1 MRPSVPRFSILR
13 LSILSIVVLLSACS
27 GSGSGRADASQKDAG
42 PLLTGG
48 MTADAGDPSAA
59 MPDAALATSADSG
72 DVLTTATDSRDAL
85 APGSDSRDTSATGAD
100 ARDAPATRADAS
112 DAATATTDADQIDG
126 GVTTYP
132 TSCEDIGTEPVIP
145 PPCATILAT
154 KTVAAG
160 AATTDADEA
169 TLDTDAIQAAITVCP
184 AGQAVKLV
192 ADGSKNAFLV
202 GPIRVSSGVTVWIDA
217 GVTVYASRNPRVFDA
232 KTGAC
237 GTAAGN
243 SSCSGVFNMAGVN
256 NTGLM
261 GAGTVDGQGGQ
272 VVLGSTSTWWQ
283 LNDAANGG
291 LAAPRLVSANLA
303 NDLVIAGLR
312 FQNSGKFHI
321 VPTGVRGFTIWGVTI
336 ITDPSSPNTDGI
348 DPAGSSNGVIAHCR
362 ISTGD
367 DNIAIK
373 GAGPLVVDNIIIAH
387 NHFGRG
393 HGMSIGSE
401 TNVGVKNVKVCDLSL
416 DGTDN
421 GLRIKSDI
429 GRGGLVTGISY
440 TDVCMRNV
448 ASPLVFNPFYTS
460 GATGTLIPDF
470 QNITLSNVHILGGGK
485 VRLQGYDAARPLTMT
500 MDNVVFDGTPT
511 ITASQA
517 AFTLG
522 PKPVTLTPSGTGVT
536 VTNNV
541 TETVAPR
548 DCTNAW
554 VAFE

>member
-1 MRPSVPRFSILR
+1 M
-13 LSILSIVVLLSACS
+13 
-27 GSGSGRADASQKDAG
+27 
-42 PLLTGG
+42 
-48 MTADAGDPSAA
+48 DAGDTSSVTA
-59 MPDAALATSADSG
+59 DAALAPSADGG
-72 DVLTTATDSRDAL
+72 D
-85 APGSDSRDTSATGAD
+85 APATGAD
-100 ARDAPATRADAS
+100 GRDASGTGPDTRDAPATRADAGNAPAP
-112 DAATATTDADQIDG
+112 DAAGRDG
-126 GVTTYP
+126 GATAYP
-132 TSCEDIGTEPVIP
+132 TSCDDIGTEPVIP
-145 PPCATILAT
+145 PTCSTVLAT
-154 KTVAAG
+154 KTVVAG

-169 TLDTDAIQAAITVCP
+169 ALDTDAIQAAINNCP
-184 AGQAVKLV
+184 AGQSVKLA

-202 GPIRVSSGVTVWIDA
+202 GPIRVQSGVTVWIDTD
-217 GVTVYASRNPRVFDA
+217 VTVYASRNPRVFDA
-232 KTGAC
+232 KPGAC
-237 GTAAGN
+237 GTAASN
-243 SSCSGVFNMAGVN
+243 SSCSGVFNMTGVN

-272 VVLGSTSTWWQ
+272 AVLGSASTWWQ

-291 LAAPRLVSANLA
+291 LAAPRLVSANLG
-303 NDLVIAGLR
+303 NNLVIAGLR

-348 DPAGSSNGVIAHCR
+348 DPAGSADGVIAYCK

-401 TNVGVKNVKVCDLSL
+401 TNVGVRNVKVCDLSL

-440 TDVCMRNV
+440 TDVCIRNV

-460 GATGTLIPDF
+460 TATGTLIPNF
-470 QNITLSNVHILGGGK
+470 QNITLTNVHVLGGGK
-485 VRLQGYDAARPLTMT
+485 VRLQGYDATRPLTMT
-500 MDNVVFDGTPT
+500 LDNVAFDVAPT

-517 AFTLG
+517 AITLG
-522 PKPVTLTPSGTGVT
+522 SNPVNITPSGTGVT
-536 VTNNV
+536 VTNAV
-541 TETVAPR
+541 TGTAAPR

-554 VAFE
+554 VAFQ

>member
-1 MRPSVPRFSILR
+1 MSGLCALV
-13 LSILSIVVLLSACS
+13 LSSACS
-27 GSGSGRADASQKDAG
+27 GNGSGRADGSQNDAG
-42 PLLTGG
+42 RPSTGG
-48 MTADAGDPSAA
+48 PTVDAGDASSVTA
-59 MPDAALATSADSG
+59 DAALATGADGG
-72 DVLTTATDSRDAL
+72 DAPAAGADGRDA
-85 APGSDSRDTSATGAD
+85 PGTGPDT
-100 ARDAPATRADAS
+100 RDAPATRADAG
-112 DAATATTDADQIDG
+112 DAPAMDAEATDGSATA
-126 GVTTYP
+126 YP
-132 TSCEDIGTEPVIP
+132 TSCDDIGTEPAIP
-145 PPCATILAT
+145 PRCTTVLAS
-154 KTVAAG
+154 KTVVAG

-169 TLDTDAIQAAITVCP
+169 GLDTDAIQAAINACP
-184 AGQAVKLV
+184 AGQSVRLA
-192 ADGSKNAFLV
+192 ADASKNAFLV
-202 GPIRVSSGVTVWIDA
+202 GPIRVQSGVTVWIDA

-232 KTGAC
+232 KPGAC
-237 GTAAGN
+237 GTAASN
-243 SSCSGVFNMAGVN
+243 SSCYGVFNMTGTN

-272 VVLGSTSTWWQ
+272 AVLGSTLTWWQ

-291 LAAPRLVSANLA
+291 LAAPRLVSANLG
-303 NDLVIAGLR
+303 NNLVIAGLR
-312 FQNSGKFHI
+312 FQNAGKFHI
-321 VPTGVRGFTIWGVTI
+321 VPTGVRGFTIWGITI

-348 DPAGSSNGVIAHCR
+348 DPSGCADGVIAYCK

-401 TNVGVKNVKVCDLSL
+401 TNVGVRNVKVCDLSL

-440 TDVCMRNV
+440 TDVCVRNV

-460 GATGTLIPDF
+460 GATGTLIPNF
-470 QNITLSNVHILGGGK
+470 QNITLSNVHVLGGGK
-485 VRLQGYDAARPLTMT
+485 VRLQGYDATRPLTLT
-500 MDNVVFDGTPT
+500 MDNVVFDTAPS

-517 AFTLG
+517 AIALG
-522 PKPVTLTPSGTGVT
+522 PNPVNITPSGTGVT
-536 VTNNV
+536 VTNAV
-541 TETVAPR
+541 TGTAAPR

-554 VAFE
+554 VAFQ

>member
-1 MRPSVPRFSILR
+1 MRASFPR
-13 LSILSIVVLLSACS
+13 LSILGLSSLSVLALLSACS
-27 GSGSGRADASQKDAG
+27 GSGSGRADASQNDAG
-42 PLLTGG
+42 PPSTGG
-48 MTADAGDPSAA
+48 TTTDAGDQSTVTA
-59 MPDAALATSADSG
+59 DAALATGADSG
-72 DVLTTATDSRDAL
+72 DALITAT
-85 APGSDSRDTSATGAD
+85 D
-100 ARDAPATRADAS
+100 ARDAPATARDSRDVPATGADTRDAPATRS
-112 DAATATTDADQIDG
+112 DAGDAATATTDADEPDG
-126 GVTTYP
+126 GSTIYP
-132 TSCEDIGTEPVIP
+132 TSCDDIGTEPVIP
-145 PPCATILAT
+145 PPCTTVLAT

-160 AATTDADEA
+160 VATTDADEA
-169 TLDTDAIQAAITVCP
+169 ALDTDAIQTAINACP
-184 AGQAVKLV
+184 AGQSVKLA
-192 ADGSKNAFLV
+192 ADASKNAFLV
-202 GPIRVSSGVTVWIDA
+202 GPIRVPSGATIWIDA

-232 KTGAC
+232 KPGAC
-237 GTAAGN
+237 GTAASN

-272 VVLGSTSTWWQ
+272 AVLGSASTWWQ

-291 LAAPRLVSANLA
+291 LAAPRLVSANLGS
-303 NDLVIAGLR
+303 DLVIAGLR

-321 VPTGVRGFTIWGVTI
+321 VLTGVRGFVIWGVTI

-348 DPAGSSNGVIAHCR
+348 DPAGSSNGVIAYCK

-373 GAGPLVVDNIIIAH
+373 GAGPMVVDNIIIAH

-401 TNVGVKNVKVCDLSL
+401 TNVGVRNVKVCDLSL

-448 ASPLVFNPFYTS
+448 TSPLVFNPFYTS
-460 GATGTLIPDF
+460 GATGTLIPNF
-470 QNITLSNVHILGGGK
+470 QNITLSNVHVLGGGK
-485 VRLQGYDAARPLTMT
+485 VRLQGYDATRPLTMT
-500 MDNVVFDGTPT
+500 MDNVVFDAVPT

-517 AFTLG
+517 AITLG
-522 PKPVTLTPSGTGVT
+522 PKPVNITPSGTGVT
-536 VTNNV
+536 VTDAV
-541 TETVAPR
+541 TGTATPR
-548 DCTNAW
+548 DCMNAW
-554 VAFE
+554 VTFQ

>member
-1 MRPSVPRFSILR
+1 MRPSLPR
-13 LSILSIVVLLSACS
+13 LSILGLSSLSILVLLSACS
-27 GSGSGRADASQKDAG
+27 GSGSGRADASPNDAG
-42 PLLTGG
+42 LPSTGG
-48 MTADAGDPSAA
+48 MTADAGDPSTVL
-59 MPDAALATSADSG
+59 PDARLATGADSG
-72 DVLTTATDSRDAL
+72 DALTTAADSRDAL
-85 APGSDSRDTSATGAD
+85 APGLDGGDAPATGAD
-100 ARDAPATRADAS
+100 TRDAPARGDVG
-112 DAATATTDADQIDG
+112 DVVAAPNDADEIDG
-126 GVTTYP
+126 GITTYP
-132 TSCEDIGTEPVIP
+132 TSCDDIGTEPMIP
-145 PPCATILAT
+145 PPCTTVFAT

-169 TLDTDAIQAAITVCP
+169 TLDTDAIQAAITACP

-192 ADGSKNAFLV
+192 ADAGKNAFLV

-232 KTGAC
+232 KPGAC
-237 GTAAGN
+237 GTAASN
-243 SSCSGVFNMAGVN
+243 SSCLGVFNMAGVN
-256 NTGLM
+256 NTGLV

-272 VVLGSTSTWWQ
+272 LVLGSTSTWWQ

-291 LAAPRLVSANLA
+291 LAAPRLVSANLG
-303 NDLVIAGLR
+303 NDLLIAGLR

-348 DPAGSSNGVIAHCR
+348 DPAGSSNGVIAYCR

-448 ASPLVFNPFYTS
+448 ASPLVFNPFYSS
-460 GATGTLIPDF
+460 GATGTLIPNF
-470 QNITLSNVHILGGGK
+470 QNITLRNVHVLGGGK
-485 VRLQGYDAARPLTMT
+485 VRLQGYDATRPLTMT
-500 MDNVVFDGTPT
+500 MDNVVFDAAPT

-517 AFTLG
+517 GITWGPNPVNLTL
-522 PKPVTLTPSGTGVT
+522 SGNAVT

-541 TETVAPR
+541 TETAAPR

-554 VAFE
+554 ATFE

>member
-1 MRPSVPRFSILR
+1 LPYFSILGISS
-13 LSILSIVVLLSACS
+13 LSALVLFSACS
-27 GSGSGRADASQKDAG
+27 GSGSGRADGLQNDAG
-42 PLLTGG
+42 QPSTGG
-48 MTADAGDPSAA
+48 TTMDAGDTSSVTA
-59 MPDAALATSADSG
+59 DAALAPSADGG
-72 DVLTTATDSRDAL
+72 D
-85 APGSDSRDTSATGAD
+85 APATGAD
-100 ARDAPATRADAS
+100 GRDASGTGPDTRDAPATRADAGNAPAP
-112 DAATATTDADQIDG
+112 DAAGRDG
-126 GVTTYP
+126 GATAYP
-132 TSCEDIGTEPVIP
+132 TSCDDIGTEPVIP
-145 PPCATILAT
+145 PTCSTVLAT
-154 KTVAAG
+154 KTVVAG

-169 TLDTDAIQAAITVCP
+169 ALDTDAIQAAINNCP
-184 AGQAVKLV
+184 AGQSVKLA

-202 GPIRVSSGVTVWIDA
+202 GPIRVQSGVTVWIDTD
-217 GVTVYASRNPRVFDA
+217 VTVYASRNPRVFDA
-232 KTGAC
+232 KPGAC
-237 GTAAGN
+237 GTAASN
-243 SSCSGVFNMAGVN
+243 SSCSGVFNMTGVN

-272 VVLGSTSTWWQ
+272 AVLGSASTWWQ

-291 LAAPRLVSANLA
+291 LAAPRLVSANLG
-303 NDLVIAGLR
+303 NNLVIAGLR

-348 DPAGSSNGVIAHCR
+348 DPAGSADGVIAYCK

-401 TNVGVKNVKVCDLSL
+401 TNGGVRNVKVCDLSL

-440 TDVCMRNV
+440 TDVCIRNV

-460 GATGTLIPDF
+460 TATGTLIPNF
-470 QNITLSNVHILGGGK
+470 QNITLTNVHVLGGGK
-485 VRLQGYDAARPLTMT
+485 VRLQGYDATRPLTMT
-500 MDNVVFDGTPT
+500 LDNVAFDVAPT

-517 AFTLG
+517 AITLG
-522 PKPVTLTPSGTGVT
+522 SNPVNITPSGTGVT
-536 VTNNV
+536 VTNAV
-541 TETVAPR
+541 TGTAAPR

-554 VAFE
+554 VAFQ

>member
-1 MRPSVPRFSILR
+1 
-13 LSILSIVVLLSACS
+13 
-27 GSGSGRADASQKDAG
+27 
-42 PLLTGG
+42 
-48 MTADAGDPSAA
+48 MTADAGDPSAL
-59 MPDAALATSADSG
+59 PDAGLATSADSG
-72 DVLTTATDSRDAL
+72 NVLTTATDSRNAL
-85 APGSDSRDTSATGAD
+85 APGSDGRDTPATGAD
-100 ARDAPATRADAS
+100 TRDALATKADAG
-112 DAATATTDADQIDG
+112 DAATATTDADEIDG
-126 GVTTYP
+126 GITTYP
-132 TSCEDIGTEPVIP
+132 TSCDDIGSEPVIP
-145 PPCATILAT
+145 PPCTTVLAT

-160 AATTDADEA
+160 ASTTDADETA
-169 TLDTDAIQAAITVCP
+169 LDTDAIQAAINACP

-192 ADGSKNAFLV
+192 ADGRRNAFLV

-232 KTGAC
+232 KPGAC
-237 GTAAGN
+237 GTAASN
-243 SSCSGVFNMAGVN
+243 SSCFGVFNMAGVN
-256 NTGLM
+256 KTGLM

-272 VVLGSTSTWWQ
+272 LVLGSTSTWWQ
-283 LNDAANGG
+283 LNDAANGA
-291 LAAPRLVSANLA
+291 LAAPRLVSANLG

-348 DPAGSSNGVIAHCR
+348 DPAGSSNGVIAYCR

-401 TNVGVKNVKVCDLSL
+401 TNVGVRNVKVCDLSL

-448 ASPLVFNPFYTS
+448 ASPLVFNPFYSS
-460 GATGTLIPDF
+460 GATGTLIPNF
-470 QNITLSNVHILGGGK
+470 QNIALNNVHVLGGGK
-485 VRLQGYDAARPLTMT
+485 VRLQGYDVTRPLTMT

-517 AFTLG
+517 AITLG
-522 PKPVTLTPSGTGVT
+522 PNPVNLTPSGTAVT

-541 TETVAPR
+541 TEAAAPR

-554 VAFE
+554 VTFE

>member
-1 MRPSVPRFSILR
+1 LPYFSILGISS
-13 LSILSIVVLLSACS
+13 LSALVLFSACS
-27 GSGSGRADASQKDAG
+27 GSGSGRADGLQNDAG
-42 PLLTGG
+42 QPSTGG
-48 MTADAGDPSAA
+48 TTMDAGDTSSVTA
-59 MPDAALATSADSG
+59 DAALAPSADGG
-72 DVLTTATDSRDAL
+72 D
-85 APGSDSRDTSATGAD
+85 APATGAD
-100 ARDAPATRADAS
+100 GRDASGTGPDTRDAPATRADAGNAPAP
-112 DAATATTDADQIDG
+112 DAAGRDG
-126 GVTTYP
+126 GATAYP
-132 TSCEDIGTEPVIP
+132 TSCDDIGTEPVIP
-145 PPCATILAT
+145 PTCSTVLAT
-154 KTVAAG
+154 KTVVAG

-169 TLDTDAIQAAITVCP
+169 ALDTDAIQAAINNCP
-184 AGQAVKLV
+184 AGQSVKLA

-202 GPIRVSSGVTVWIDA
+202 GPIRVQSGVTVWIDTD
-217 GVTVYASRNPRVFDA
+217 VTVYASRNPRVFDA
-232 KTGAC
+232 KPGAC
-237 GTAAGN
+237 GTAASN
-243 SSCSGVFNMAGVN
+243 SSCSGVFNMTGVN

-272 VVLGSTSTWWQ
+272 AVLGSASTWWQ

-291 LAAPRLVSANLA
+291 LAAPRLVSANLG
-303 NDLVIAGLR
+303 NNLVIAGLR

-348 DPAGSSNGVIAHCR
+348 DPAGSADGVIAYCK

-401 TNVGVKNVKVCDLSL
+401 TNVGVRNVKVCDLSL

-440 TDVCMRNV
+440 TDVCIRNV

-460 GATGTLIPDF
+460 TATGTLIPNF
-470 QNITLSNVHILGGGK
+470 QNITLTNVHVLGGGK
-485 VRLQGYDAARPLTMT
+485 VRLQGYDATRPLTMT
-500 MDNVVFDGTPT
+500 LDNVAFDVAPT

-517 AFTLG
+517 AITLG
-522 PKPVTLTPSGTGVT
+522 SNPVNITPSGTGVT
-536 VTNNV
+536 VTNAV
-541 TETVAPR
+541 TGTAAPR

-554 VAFE
+554 VAFQ

>member
-1 MRPSVPRFSILR
+1 
-13 LSILSIVVLLSACS
+13 
-27 GSGSGRADASQKDAG
+27 
-42 PLLTGG
+42 
-48 MTADAGDPSAA
+48 
-59 MPDAALATSADSG
+59 
-72 DVLTTATDSRDAL
+72 
-85 APGSDSRDTSATGAD
+85 
-100 ARDAPATRADAS
+100 
-112 DAATATTDADQIDG
+112 
-126 GVTTYP
+126 
-132 TSCEDIGTEPVIP
+132 
-145 PPCATILAT
+145 
-154 KTVAAG
+154 
-160 AATTDADEA
+160 
-169 TLDTDAIQAAITVCP
+169 
-184 AGQAVKLV
+184 
-192 ADGSKNAFLV
+192 LV
-202 GPIRVSSGVTVWIDA
+202 GPIRVQSGVTVWIDTD
-217 GVTVYASRNPRVFDA
+217 VTVYASRNPRVFDA
-232 KTGAC
+232 KPGAC
-237 GTAAGN
+237 GTAASN
-243 SSCSGVFNMAGVN
+243 SSCSGVFNMTGVN

-272 VVLGSTSTWWQ
+272 AVLGSASTWWQ

-291 LAAPRLVSANLA
+291 LAAPRLVSANLG
-303 NDLVIAGLR
+303 NNLVIAGLR

-348 DPAGSSNGVIAHCR
+348 DPAGSADGVIAYCK

-401 TNVGVKNVKVCDLSL
+401 TNVGVRNVKVCDLSL

-440 TDVCMRNV
+440 TDVCIRNV

-460 GATGTLIPDF
+460 TATGTLIPNF
-470 QNITLSNVHILGGGK
+470 QNITLTNVHVLGGGK
-485 VRLQGYDAARPLTMT
+485 VRLQGYDATRPLTMT
-500 MDNVVFDGTPT
+500 LDNVAFDVAPT

-517 AFTLG
+517 AITLG
-522 PKPVTLTPSGTGVT
+522 SNPVNITPSGTGVT
-536 VTNNV
+536 VTNAV
-541 TETVAPR
+541 TGTAAPR

-554 VAFE
+554 VAFQ

>member
-1 MRPSVPRFSILR
+1 MRPSLPCFSISS
-13 LSILSIVVLLSACS
+13 LSALVILSACS
-27 GSGSGRADASQKDAG
+27 GSGSGRADASQEDAR
-42 PLLTGG
+42 PPSTGG
-48 MTADAGDPSAA
+48 STAEAADVSTVAADAK
-59 MPDAALATSADSG
+59 L
-72 DVLTTATDSRDAL
+72 
-85 APGSDSRDTSATGAD
+85 ATGAESGD
-100 ARDAPATRADAS
+100 GPGADGRDAPATKADAA
-112 DAATATTDADQIDG
+112 DATTATTDADETDG
-126 GVTTYP
+126 GSTTYP
-132 TSCEDIGTEPVIP
+132 TSCDDIGTEPVIP
-145 PPCATILAT
+145 SPCTTVLAT

-160 AATTDADEA
+160 AATTDEDEA
-169 TLDTDAIQAAITVCP
+169 TLDTGAIQAAINACP
-184 AGQAVKLV
+184 AGQAVKLA
-192 ADGSKNAFLV
+192 ADANRNAFLV
-202 GPIRVSSGVTVWIDA
+202 GPIRVPSGVTVWIDA

-232 KTGAC
+232 KPGTC
-237 GTAAGN
+237 GTTAGN
-243 SSCSGVFNMAGVN
+243 SSCYGVFNMAGVN

-272 VVLGSTSTWWQ
+272 VVLGATSTWWQ

-291 LAAPRLVSANLA
+291 LAAPRLVSANLGS
-303 NDLVIAGLR
+303 DLVIAGLR

-321 VPTGVRGFTIWGVTI
+321 VPTGVRGFTIWGVTV

-348 DPAGSSNGVIAHCR
+348 DPSGSANGLIAYCK

-373 GAGPLVVDNIIIAH
+373 GAGPLIVDNIVIAH

-393 HGMSIGSE
+393 HGLSIGSE
-401 TNVGVKNVKVCDLSL
+401 TNVGVRNVRVCDLSL

-429 GRGGLVTGISY
+429 SRGGLVTGISY

-460 GATGTLIPDF
+460 GATGTLIPNF
-470 QNITLSNVHILGGGK
+470 QNITLSNLHVLGGGK

-500 MDNVVFDGTPT
+500 MDNVVFEAAPS

-517 AFTLG
+517 AITLG
-522 PKPVTLTPSGTGVT
+522 PNPVNLTPSGTGVT
-536 VTNNV
+536 VTNNA
-541 TETVAPR
+541 TGTAPPR

-554 VAFE
+554 VTFE